1 FERPEANPNRRTV
14 KLYVAGPQAA
24 FAAAADKC
32 RDIWPD
38 SPAAAQMTCL
48 ETVSPVDQADLVTAP
63 ADLEKDTFDVTLFV
77 MPRRDDEEFPF
88 RHFCAFAAEA
98 GYEVK
103 EDYRICSGG
112 LLSVPVYGPRAGL
125 AHLARFV
132 FVRQIEEVARL
143 RPFETP
149 LPPGPRPD

>member
-1 FERPEANPNRRTV
+1 
-14 KLYVAGPQAA
+14 
-24 FAAAADKC
+24 
-32 RDIWPD
+32 
-38 SPAAAQMTCL
+38 M
-48 ETVSPVDQADLVTAP
+48 
-63 ADLEKDTFDVTLFV
+63 DTFDVTLFV

-103 EDYRICSGG
+103 EDCRICGGG

-125 AHLARFV
+125 PHLARFV
-132 FVRQIEEVARL
+132 FVRQIEEVAKL

-149 LPPGPRPD
+149 NASPGPQPG